1 MAVSPVF
8 FAGLKA
14 GIPGIPDFSALWKV
28 FRVRHHSNL
37 LYFACHL
44 CSTVM
49 YLYSMNILLRVI
61 VQIFVTFQLN
71 NYRIAHTPIIKKPFQ
86 PLVKVAWNF
95 FGIFERFFW
104 RNTNGKPVSRPSGVG
119 RQRILEPIF
128 RFNEPKRG
136 CLLFQSIASD
146 HVTGFNRSKIK
157 EGCLLNEWFSHP
169 IF

>member
-1 MAVSPVF
+1 MWRF
-8 FAGLKA
+8 HRYFCRFKGRNTW
-14 GIPGIPDFSALWKV
+14 FSALWKV

-49 YLYSMNILLRVI
+49 YLYSMNILLRVTLVI

-71 NYRIAHTPIIKKPFQ
+71 NYRIAHTPIIKSAFQ

-95 FGIFERFFW
+95 WNFW
-104 RNTNGKPVSRPSGVG
+104 KIILAQYQRKTSVQAPGVG

-136 CLLFQSIASD
+136 CLLFQSIACD

>member
-14 GIPGIPDFSALWKV
+14 GIPGIPDFSALSKV

-49 YLYSMNILLRVI
+49 YLYSMNILLRVTLVI

-71 NYRIAHTPIIKKPFQ
+71 NYRIAHTPIIKSAFQ
-86 PLVKVAWNF
+86 PLVKVA
-95 FGIFERFFW
+95 
-104 RNTNGKPVSRPSGVG
+104 
-119 RQRILEPIF
+119 
-128 RFNEPKRG
+128 
-136 CLLFQSIASD
+136 
-146 HVTGFNRSKIK
+146 
-157 EGCLLNEWFSHP
+157 
-169 IF
+169 